1 VTLPYDTRPHRWE
14 GGVCARCAMRQ
25 SWAGA
30 RQPCGGIAPPKPAK
44 GKGRRY
50 DPEANAARRERRE
63 AALGLEAVR
72 AEWRERDKRR
82 RERRAETE
90 ARR

>member
-1 VTLPYDTRPHRWE
+1 VTLPYDTRPHRWDAKGE
-14 GGVCARCAMRQ
+14 CARCAMRQ

-30 RQPCGGIAPPKPAK
+30 KEPCGGIAPPKPAK

-50 DPEANAARRERRE
+50 DAEANAARRERRE

-72 AEWRERDKRR
+72 AEWRERDQRR
-82 RERRAETE
+82 RERKKATS
-90 ARR
+90 